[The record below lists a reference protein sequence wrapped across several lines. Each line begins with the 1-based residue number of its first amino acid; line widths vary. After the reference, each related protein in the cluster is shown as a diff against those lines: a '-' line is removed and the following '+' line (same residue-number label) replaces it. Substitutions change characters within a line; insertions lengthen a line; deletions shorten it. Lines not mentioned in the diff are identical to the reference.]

1 MLHKIGIEE
10 HFAIPETLGDTM
22 QYFDKSVQ
30 EISKMRIL
38 DLMDYR
44 IKDMD
49 ENGMDMMILSLNSP
63 GLQNVYDKKESVRL
77 AKKANDVLAG
87 AIEKRHDRYRGF
99 AALPMQD
106 PDEAIKELH
115 RAIKE
120 LGFVG
125 VLVNGYSQIDSPE
138 SYKYLDDPMYR
149 PFWKEVE
156 KLGVPFYLHPRE
168 PMPCNAGSYEGHYW
182 LMGAAWAFGVETAT
196 HALRLMCSGLFDDC
210 PNLKLIL
217 GHLGEGLPFVIWRT
231 QHRFD
236 KRDRG
241 MPAKRSML
249 EYMSKNVWYTT
260 SGQFRTSALWGT
272 MMEFGAERILFATDF
287 PYEDVADAC
296 KWFDACSIS
305 ENDRKK
311 IGRDNAASLFKLTD
325 L

>member
-10 HFAIPETLGDTM
+10 HFAIPETMGNTL

-30 EISKMRIL
+30 EFNKQRIL

-63 GLQNVYDKKESVRL
+63 GLQEIPDKKEVVNVAR
-77 AKKANDVLAG
+77 KANDHLAE
-87 AIEKRHDRYRGF
+87 AIAKRSDRYRGF

-106 PDEAIKELH
+106 PDAAIEEMY
-115 RAIKE
+115 RVTKE

-125 VLVNGYSQIDSPE
+125 ILVNGYSQIDTPE
-138 SYKYLDDPMYR
+138 NYKYLDDPMYR
-149 PFWKEVE
+149 TFWKEVE
-156 KLGVPFYLHPRE
+156 KLDVPFYLHPRE
-168 PMPCNAGSYEGHYW
+168 PMPCNSGSYDGHYW

-196 HALRLMCSGLFDDC
+196 HALRLMCSGLFDEC
-210 PNLKLIL
+210 PKLKLVL
-217 GHLGEGLPFVIWRT
+217 GHLGEGLPFTIWRT
-231 QHRFD
+231 QNRFD
-236 KRDRG
+236 KRNRG

-272 MMEFGAERILFATDF
+272 MMEFGSDHILFATDF
-287 PYEDVADAC
+287 PFEEVSDAC

-311 IGRDNAASLFKLTD
+311 IGRDNCVSLFKLTD